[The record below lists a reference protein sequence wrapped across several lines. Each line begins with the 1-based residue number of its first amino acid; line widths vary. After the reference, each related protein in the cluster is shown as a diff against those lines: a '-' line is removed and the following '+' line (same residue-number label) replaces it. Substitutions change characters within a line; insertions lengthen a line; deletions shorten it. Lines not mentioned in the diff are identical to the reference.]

1 MKRMKGKV
9 TTPSIGQRRSTKVL
23 LVSNRR
29 VKRDHSMEEIK
40 RVKAVAVSIL
50 VREKGELVVRK
61 TITQL

>member
-9 TTPSIGQRRSTKVL
+9 TTPSIGQRRSIKVQ